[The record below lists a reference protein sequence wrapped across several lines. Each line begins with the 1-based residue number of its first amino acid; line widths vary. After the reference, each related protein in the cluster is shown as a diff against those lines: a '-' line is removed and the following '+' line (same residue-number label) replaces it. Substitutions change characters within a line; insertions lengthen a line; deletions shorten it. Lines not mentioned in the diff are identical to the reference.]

1 MSEVGDNS
9 GSVNAPHLR
18 AFIERIERLTEEKN
32 AIADDIREVYAEA
45 KGNGFDPKIIRKLV
59 AARRKKAEA
68 IKAENE
74 LLATYADALGMQETF
89 GF

>member
-1 MSEVGDNS
+1 MTDNNQLKS
-9 GSVNAPHLR
+9 IV
-18 AFIERIERLTEEKN
+18 ERVENVES
-32 AIADDIREVYAEA
+32 DIRDRQEDRKQIYLES
-45 KGNGFDPKIIRKLV
+45 KSNGFDPKIIRKLV